1 MIEPVS
7 IVTVLGL
14 LVKKAFEKGFEKA
27 GEAGAA
33 ALVERFKKK
42 VEHSSAKHEAEGVKD
57 ALATLKG
64 NPDDTDAKEE
74 LNVYVRKALRID
86 PHLAGELQQ
95 WLADA
100 QPHAHGGG
108 STHQVA
114 NASGG
119 AVVNQVSGSNN
130 SIIVGGK

>member
-33 ALVERFKKK
+33 ALVERFKKN
-42 VEHSSAKHEAEGVKD
+42 VEHSSAKHEAEGVSE
-57 ALATLKG
+57 ALTTLKSD
-64 NPDDTDAKEE
+64 PDSADAHEDLK
-74 LNVYVRKALRID
+74 VYLRKAMKSD
-86 PHLAGELQQ
+86 PHLAAQLAH

-100 QPHAHGGG
+100 QAGAQGGG
-108 STHQVA
+108 THQVA

-130 SIIVGGK
+130 SIIVGK